1 MSISFTTGTGMTNL
15 RHNNR
20 ELTEKEFNEP
30 AHKHI
35 KRDLSQNNIVIKQES
50 LDEVYEREFGEALE
64 KYNAKQKRKDR
75 IITDYKNHVYHS
87 KSLDLQREFIV
98 GLGKKSDWDNLSPE
112 MKQQAGEKI
121 AEYIQEFEVRH
132 PQLKVF
138 NAVVHLDE
146 AGAPHAHFNVVPVAT
161 GYKNGLEKQPSFSK
175 ALYQEGNHAKGRGQ
189 YREFRK
195 EEVAKLEEKL
205 KELGYD
211 RKLVGTNNI
220 KDMHEYKEIVGQA
233 NKELDE
239 KLVSEYGAPVYINE
253 TTGEFVTEG
262 EYQENYKNFKE
273 TFGEYNVT
281 EDDFKDFLD
290 SDDIP
295 LRKVTVQ
302 EKMDWVKQHYQQA
315 LNKLESSQKL
325 SEARISELDKKIK
338 EKSEELSK
346 IDFKAS
352 KGASRVSQLE
362 NAIDSRSDALAAV
375 KRDFKAY
382 QAFLKRGEQIANN
395 WQQEIKGEL
404 KKTAFGKEYIRM
416 DPEVFEKARMSNH
429 WFQVKQDSLRQEIRR
444 LENNLENSNRARFK
458 LIDENKEL
466 KAENKW
472 LHEDNQK
479 LFERLDIT
487 TKKLKLWRDK
497 TRKLLPKKEFK
508 AITTVVN
515 TEIIEIMTPVAKV
528 VKAVTKTIKKMTL

>member
-1 MSISFTTGTGMTNL
+1 MAEMSISFTTGTGMTNL

-50 LDEVYEREFGEALE
+50 LDEVYEREFGEALK

-132 PQLKVF
+132 PQLKIF

-161 GYKNGLEKQPSFSK
+161 GYKKGLEKQPSFTK
-175 ALYQEGNHAKGRGQ
+175 ALYQEGKHTKGRGQ

-239 KLVSEYGAPVYINE
+239 KLVSKYGAPEYINE
-253 TTGEFVTEG
+253 TTGEYYDWVEYHNFLEFPSEEQEG
-262 EYQENYKNFKE
+262 QIARE
-273 TFGEYNVT
+273 TTYA
-281 EDDFKDFLD
+281 
-290 SDDIP
+290 
-295 LRKVTVQ
+295 
-302 EKMDWVKQHYQQA
+302 EKIDWVKRYYQQD
-315 LNKLESSQKL
+315 LNKLESTQKL
-325 SEARISELDKKIK
+325 SEARISELDQKIK
-338 EKSEELSK
+338 KKYEELSK

-395 WQQEIKGEL
+395 WQQEITGEL

-444 LENNLENSNRARFK
+444 LETDLENSNRARFK
-458 LIDENKEL
+458 LLDENKEL
-466 KAENKW
+466 KAESKW
-472 LHEDNQK
+472 LREDNKK

-508 AITTVVN
+508 AITAVVN